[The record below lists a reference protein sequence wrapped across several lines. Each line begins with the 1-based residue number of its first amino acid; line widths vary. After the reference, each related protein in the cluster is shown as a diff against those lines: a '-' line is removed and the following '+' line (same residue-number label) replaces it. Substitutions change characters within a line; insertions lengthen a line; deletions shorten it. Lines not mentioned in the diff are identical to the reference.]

1 MCRTA
6 HRGCSPGGPG
16 GGIRPTRGSALG
28 AGRRPLRSPQTQP
41 IVITHI
47 ELSSCLKISG
57 NQTRLS
63 SQRDCTVKNL
73 LIITC
78 LISASHCH
86 ALEAKDI
93 DILGFKS
100 GMSQSEIEANIKS
113 KFPNAV
119 LQSSAKFKSE
129 FGMPESIGKV
139 SYCYGEPAKEGGKEL
154 HGGVPVYKGC
164 HTKLIEFSFTRIS
177 GRLFKISRK
186 DTYGSEKVS
195 WDAANQAVKQKYGEP
210 TDKAGAGYSWHP
222 LQAGSPQLAK
232 CSLQNYE
239 NKPDYRAY
247 LPNCGYSLTFNSNKS
262 LNNPGLATDL
272 SMTFIDYAIVN
283 EDFTKSENLAKGQQQ
298 QRQSNE
304 IRGAATPKM

>member
-1 MCRTA
+1 MPPERK
-6 HRGCSPGGPG
+6 
-16 GGIRPTRGSALG
+16 
-28 AGRRPLRSPQTQP
+28 QTLNKL
-41 IVITHI
+41 I
-47 ELSSCLKISG
+47 
-57 NQTRLS
+57 
-63 SQRDCTVKNL
+63 
-73 LIITC
+73 IITC
-78 LISASHCH
+78 LISASQCH

-100 GMSQSEIEANIKS
+100 GMSQSEVEGNIKS

-119 LQSSAKFKSE
+119 LQSSAKYKSE
-129 FGMPESIGKV
+129 FGMPESIGKW

-164 HTKLIEFSFTRIS
+164 HTKLMEFSFTRIS
-177 GRLFKISRK
+177 GKLFKISRK

-210 TDKAGAGYSWHP
+210 IDKAGAGYSWHP
-222 LQAGSPQLAK
+222 LQAGSHQVAK
-232 CSLQNYE
+232 CSLHNYE

-283 EDFTKSENLAKGQQQ
+283 EDFTKLENLAKGQQQ